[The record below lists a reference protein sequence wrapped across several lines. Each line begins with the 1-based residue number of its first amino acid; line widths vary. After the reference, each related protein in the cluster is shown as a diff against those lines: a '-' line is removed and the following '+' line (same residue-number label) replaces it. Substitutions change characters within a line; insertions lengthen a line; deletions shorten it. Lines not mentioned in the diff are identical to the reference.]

1 MRQRSTGQTNVCYKC
16 NKIIYLCKYFI
27 LMIEICFKK
36 FGYLSYYQKAF
47 LQINNRY
54 FIKENAKKVLDQ
66 GSRNTMNTITPKRPN
81 ISASTAT
88 RHYLG
93 RLLDSACLS
102 TDELQINHNSQ
113 VLYFR
118 FFIISIDKF
127 STANHEATSFNHLVS
142 L

>member
-27 LMIEICFKK
+27 LMIQICFKK
-36 FGYLSYYQKAF
+36 KVDLWNFELLSKGFF

-54 FIKENAKKVLDQ
+54 FIKENAKKVPGQ

-113 VLYFR
+113 VFCFLNFV
-118 FFIISIDKF
+118 I
-127 STANHEATSFNHLVS
+127 L
-142 L
+142 LC